1 MKKAFTLI
9 ELLVVI
15 AIIAILASLLLPA
28 LTQGKHS
35 AQRIKCVSN
44 LHQLGIAAHLYW
56 DDNGG
61 SCFRYGGWPTNNG
74 QLFWFGWIATGEEG
88 QRDFDASLGVL
99 YPYLQ
104 GRGVELCPSFN
115 YGFSQL
121 KQKAT
126 AASFGYGYNRYLDSP
141 DDQPATRFSQIKR
154 PSDLVLLADAAQVN
168 TWQSP
173 ASADNPMLEEWYFVD
188 DDLYQPNGHFRH
200 KQRANALFCDG
211 HIGAEKMVAGSLDA
225 RMPSQF
231 VGSLRPEIL
240 VFP

>member
-1 MKKAFTLI
+1 
-9 ELLVVI
+9 
-15 AIIAILASLLLPA
+15 
-28 LTQGKHS
+28 
-35 AQRIKCVSN
+35 
-44 LHQLGIAAHLYW
+44 
-56 DDNGG
+56 
-61 SCFRYGGWPTNNG
+61 
-74 QLFWFGWIATGEEG
+74 
-88 QRDFDASLGVL
+88 
-99 YPYLQ
+99 
-104 GRGVELCPSFN
+104 
-115 YGFSQL
+115 
-121 KQKAT
+121 
-126 AASFGYGYNRYLDSP
+126 LDSP